1 MPEYVMVRDKSTGA
15 HYPLIKSAAE
25 SDPDAYQVLKESP
38 LNENG
43 DPKSGY
49 MPEPT
54 TAPKAAKKTVAKR
67 PAANKTAAAKP
78 VPEKTEES

>member
-25 SDPDAYQVLKESP
+25 SDTDAYQVLKESP
-38 LNENG
+38 VDENG

-54 TAPKAAKKTVAKR
+54 GQSATPKK
-67 PAANKTAAAKP
+67 
-78 VPEKTEES
+78 EG